1 MSMSLVEHNILNEI
15 LNYKIEEIDKDTKF
29 WMVRTKKGYFYDEF
43 ITKGYVAIAWNIIT
57 KDTVVSEQT
66 RGLLANKIIT
76 EYPEIKRPTT
86 VINKCISFIEHIK
99 ENDIIIIPNAGSHY
113 ITFARAGAYYE
124 EDDISVEMEKT
135 VIQKIENNDALINEV
150 ACPYKKRRK
159 IHIIMTVSSEN
170 INPSLYRAITNH
182 HGISNLTPY
191 AKNIL
196 STIYNAYSYNND
208 LNIIFNV
215 RKDDP
220 ISPRLLSGIL
230 YGVTEYFEKL
240 EIEDSK
246 VSAQININSPGAII
260 FNIADCFDSIKDM
273 CPYLIGLLIVVGGG
287 SAVSFKVPGAVDLA
301 KKILLLP
308 EKQKPKPREWN

>member
-1 MSMSLVEHNILNEI
+1 
-15 LNYKIEEIDKDTKF
+15 
-29 WMVRTKKGYFYDEF
+29 
-43 ITKGYVAIAWNIIT
+43 
-57 KDTVVSEQT
+57 
-66 RGLLANKIIT
+66 
-76 EYPEIKRPTT
+76 
-86 VINKCISFIEHIK
+86 
-99 ENDIIIIPNAGSHY
+99 
-113 ITFARAGAYYE
+113 
-124 EDDISVEMEKT
+124 
-135 VIQKIENNDALINEV
+135 V

-287 SAVSFKVPGAVDLA
+287 SAVSFKVPGAVDIA

-308 EKQKPKPREWN
+308 EDKRKAKAEAEGMELDNLSRKIDLYDKIKSLGINPENLTANIDTIARNAQELDIQPITENDISVAIQETSVVNQPEYEQDDE